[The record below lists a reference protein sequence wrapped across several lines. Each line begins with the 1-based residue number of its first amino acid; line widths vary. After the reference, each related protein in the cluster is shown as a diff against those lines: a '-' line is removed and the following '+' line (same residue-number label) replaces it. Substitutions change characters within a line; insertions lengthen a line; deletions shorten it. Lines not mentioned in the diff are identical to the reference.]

1 MRARLAACPTPFDGN
16 YLGGLSPSAGLGRS
30 NPSGFEHRVAVK
42 ISELLAASSTSDCV
56 IRRDGDD
63 SLTVGYEQLLRMDT
77 SDDRSHLLWRQGPLL
92 YDMTSIMLE
101 AG

>member
-1 MRARLAACPTPFDGN
+1 M
-16 YLGGLSPSAGLGRS
+16 
-30 NPSGFEHRVAVK
+30 

-63 SLTVGYEQLLRMDT
+63 SLTMGCEQLLRMDT

-101 AG
+101 TGKRLIMRRLFQNPKRAVSVHESPLMPG